1 MALQHHSG
9 VPPQRERH
17 CHGVSPWARQGG
29 QWGHSGEAPR
39 SLAWWITGTRW
50 SPYVLGQCRGRD
62 PSVISGCWPCLVVH
76 PTVQGCRRKTPAF
89 RRVRNSPPPLLPA
102 SLGQPCRSC
111 CPPWCCCSSWPWLAL
126 LGSSMPC
133 GGGGGG
139 GRKVMAL
146 GHELRVPAQRG
157 QGTIPALSP
166 LINVSFDDPFS
177 LTPAVQ
183 KPMRVVGSS
192 QLCSLA
198 VQAQQHH
205 QVSA

>member
-1 MALQHHSG
+1 
-9 VPPQRERH
+9 
-17 CHGVSPWARQGG
+17 
-29 QWGHSGEAPR
+29 
-39 SLAWWITGTRW
+39 
-50 SPYVLGQCRGRD
+50 
-62 PSVISGCWPCLVVH
+62 
-76 PTVQGCRRKTPAF
+76 
-89 RRVRNSPPPLLPA
+89 
-102 SLGQPCRSC
+102 
-111 CPPWCCCSSWPWLAL
+111 
-126 LGSSMPC
+126 
-133 GGGGGG
+133 
-139 GRKVMAL
+139 MAL